1 MAKPSK
7 KLLNLM
13 TKNGLYLSAQP
24 DPDYTSTLMFTLC
37 DTLSDEPLATLTEV
51 PYNTP
56 MPQIE
61 KDLIKQLK
69 KDRQ

>member
-7 KLLNLM
+7 DLLNIM
-13 TKNGLYLSAQP
+13 NQNQLYLAVES
-24 DPDYTSTLMFTLC
+24 DPDYPNTLMFTLC

-56 MPQIE
+56 MAQIE
-61 KDLIKQLK
+61 KGLIKQL
-69 KDRQ
+69 